1 MIMRFRIF
9 TLILFISMTVASC
22 GNRNNNQG
30 SNSNTSTDSDTGI
43 SPGIIG
49 STDIDSSKI
58 RRLEAFANIDLEK
71 AYASSLE
78 DGNSFPDFSSAFTL
92 SPEDDIAL
100 ILFITRPDC
109 SACIA
114 STLDFLSTNI
124 RSKNTC
130 PAILFFKEGNRDI
143 YEFYKEQYTQQL
155 DSTTRHYINHTF
167 VISVG
172 YSEEANNAPDGAY
185 LLYRNR
191 VINYMPWSL

>member
-43 SPGIIG
+43 SPSVIE
-49 STDIDSSKI
+49 STGIDSSKI
-58 RRLEAFANIDLEK
+58 RRLEAFTNIDLEK

-78 DGNSFPDFSSAFTL
+78 DGNSFTDFSSAFTL

-100 ILFITRPDC
+100 ILFITSPDC

-114 STLDFLSTNI
+114 STLDFLSTNS
-124 RSKNTC
+124 RSNTC
-130 PAILFFKEGNRDI
+130 PTILFFKEGNRDI

>member
-1 MIMRFRIF
+1 MRLSIF
-9 TLILFISMTVASC
+9 TFALLSFMAVTSC
-22 GNRNNNQG
+22 GHSGNN
-30 SNSNTSTDSDTGI
+30 SKSKTDSDTGI
-43 SPGIIG
+43 SPVTIG
-49 STDIDSSKI
+49 STGIDSSKI
-58 RRLEAFANIDLEK
+58 RRLEAFTNIDLEK

-78 DGNSFPDFSSAFTL
+78 EGNSFPDFSSAFTL

-114 STLDFLSTNI
+114 STLDFLSTNS

-130 PAILFFKEGNRDI
+130 PAFLFFKEGDRNI
-143 YEFYKEQYTQQL
+143 YEFYKDQYTQQI
-155 DSTTRHYINHTF
+155 DSTTQNYINNTF
-167 VISVG
+167 IISVG

-185 LLYRNR
+185 LLYRNL

>member
-1 MIMRFRIF
+1 MRFRIF

-43 SPGIIG
+43 SPSVIE
-49 STDIDSSKI
+49 STGIDSSKI
-58 RRLEAFANIDLEK
+58 RRLEAFTNIDLEK

-100 ILFITRPDC
+100 ILFITSPDC

-114 STLDFLSTNI
+114 STLDFLSTNS
-124 RSKNTC
+124 RSNTC
-130 PAILFFKEGNRDI
+130 PTILFFKEGNRDI

>member
-43 SPGIIG
+43 SPSVIE
-49 STDIDSSKI
+49 STGLDSSKI
-58 RRLEAFANIDLEK
+58 RRLEAFTNIDLEK

-100 ILFITRPDC
+100 ILFITSPDC

-114 STLDFLSTNI
+114 STLDFLSTNS
-124 RSKNTC
+124 RSNTC
-130 PAILFFKEGNRDI
+130 PTILFFKEGNRDI

>member
-1 MIMRFRIF
+1 MRLSIF
-9 TLILFISMTVASC
+9 TFALLSFMAVTSC
-22 GNRNNNQG
+22 GHSGNN
-30 SNSNTSTDSDTGI
+30 SKSKTDSDTGI
-43 SPGIIG
+43 SPVTIG
-49 STDIDSSKI
+49 STGIDSSKI
-58 RRLEAFANIDLEK
+58 RRLEAFTNIDLEK

-78 DGNSFPDFSSAFTL
+78 EGNSFPDFSSAFTL

-114 STLDFLSTNI
+114 STLDFLSTNS

-130 PAILFFKEGNRDI
+130 PAFLFFKEGDRNI
-143 YEFYKEQYTQQL
+143 YEFYKDQYTQQI
-155 DSTTRHYINHTF
+155 DSTTRNYINNTF
-167 VISVG
+167 IIGVG

>member
-9 TLILFISMTVASC
+9 ILILFISMTVASC

-43 SPGIIG
+43 SPSVIE
-49 STDIDSSKI
+49 STGIDSSKI
-58 RRLEAFANIDLEK
+58 RRLEAFTNIDIEK

-100 ILFITRPDC
+100 ILFITSPDC

-114 STLDFLSTNI
+114 STLDFLSTNS
-124 RSKNTC
+124 RSNTC
-130 PAILFFKEGNRDI
+130 PTILFFKEGNRDI

>member
-1 MIMRFRIF
+1 MRLSIF
-9 TLILFISMTVASC
+9 TFALLSFMAVTSC
-22 GNRNNNQG
+22 GHSGNN
-30 SNSNTSTDSDTGI
+30 SKSKTDSDTGI
-43 SPGIIG
+43 SPVTIG
-49 STDIDSSKI
+49 STGIDSSKI
-58 RRLEAFANIDLEK
+58 RRLEAFTNIDLEK

-100 ILFITRPDC
+100 ILFITSPDC

-114 STLDFLSTNI
+114 STLDFLSTNS
-124 RSKNTC
+124 RSNTC
-130 PAILFFKEGNRDI
+130 PTILFFKEGNRDI

-155 DSTTRHYINHTF
+155 DSTTQHYINHTF

>member
-1 MIMRFRIF
+1 
-9 TLILFISMTVASC
+9 MTVASC

-43 SPGIIG
+43 SPSVIE
-49 STDIDSSKI
+49 STGIDSSKI
-58 RRLEAFANIDLEK
+58 RRLEAFTNIDLEK

-100 ILFITRPDC
+100 ILFITSPDC

-114 STLDFLSTNI
+114 STLDFLSTNS
-124 RSKNTC
+124 RSNTC
-130 PAILFFKEGNRDI
+130 PTILFFKEGNRDI
-143 YEFYKEQYTQQL
+143 YEFYKEQYTKQL

>member
-1 MIMRFRIF
+1 MRLSIF
-9 TLILFISMTVASC
+9 TFALLSFMAVTSC
-22 GNRNNNQG
+22 GHSGNN
-30 SNSNTSTDSDTGI
+30 SKSKTDSDTGI
-43 SPGIIG
+43 SPVTIG
-49 STDIDSSKI
+49 STGIDSSKI
-58 RRLEAFANIDLEK
+58 RRLEAFTNIDLEK

-78 DGNSFPDFSSAFTL
+78 EGNSFPDFSSAFTL

-114 STLDFLSTNI
+114 STLDFLSTNS

-130 PAILFFKEGNRDI
+130 PALIFFKEGDRNI
-143 YEFYKEQYTQQL
+143 YEFYKDQYTQQI
-155 DSTTRHYINHTF
+155 DSTTRNYINNTF

-172 YSEEANNAPDGAY
+172 YSEEANNAHDGAY

>member
-1 MIMRFRIF
+1 MRFRIF

-43 SPGIIG
+43 SPSVIE
-49 STDIDSSKI
+49 STGLDSSKI
-58 RRLEAFANIDLEK
+58 RRLEAFTNIDLEK

-100 ILFITRPDC
+100 ILFITSPDC

-114 STLDFLSTNI
+114 STLDFLSTNS
-124 RSKNTC
+124 RSNTC
-130 PAILFFKEGNRDI
+130 PTILFFKEGNRDI

>member
-43 SPGIIG
+43 SPSVIE
-49 STDIDSSKI
+49 STGIDSSKI
-58 RRLEAFANIDLEK
+58 RRLEAFTNIDLEK

-100 ILFITRPDC
+100 ILFITSPDC

-114 STLDFLSTNI
+114 STLDFLSTNS
-124 RSKNTC
+124 RSNTC
-130 PAILFFKEGNRDI
+130 PTILFFKEGNRDI

>member
-1 MIMRFRIF
+1 MRLSIF
-9 TLILFISMTVASC
+9 TFALLSFMAVTSC
-22 GNRNNNQG
+22 GHSGNN
-30 SNSNTSTDSDTGI
+30 SKSKTDSDTGI
-43 SPGIIG
+43 SPSVIE
-49 STDIDSSKI
+49 STGIDSSKI
-58 RRLEAFANIDLEK
+58 RRLEAFTNIDLEK

-100 ILFITRPDC
+100 ILFITSPDC

-114 STLDFLSTNI
+114 STLDFLSTNS
-124 RSKNTC
+124 RSNTC
-130 PAILFFKEGNRDI
+130 PTILFFKEGNRDI

>member
-1 MIMRFRIF
+1 
-9 TLILFISMTVASC
+9 MTVASC

-43 SPGIIG
+43 SPSVIE
-49 STDIDSSKI
+49 STGLDSSKI
-58 RRLEAFANIDLEK
+58 RRLEAFTNIDLEK

-100 ILFITRPDC
+100 ILFITSPDC

-114 STLDFLSTNI
+114 STLDFLSTNS
-124 RSKNTC
+124 RSNTC
-130 PAILFFKEGNRDI
+130 PTILFFKEGNRDI

>member
-1 MIMRFRIF
+1 MLLTF
-9 TLILFISMTVASC
+9 MTVTSC
-22 GNRNNNQG
+22 GHSGNN
-30 SNSNTSTDSDTGI
+30 SKTGI
-43 SPGIIG
+43 SPSVIE
-49 STDIDSSKI
+49 STGIDSSKI
-58 RRLEAFANIDLEK
+58 RRLEAFTNIDLEK

-100 ILFITRPDC
+100 ILFITSPDC

-114 STLDFLSTNI
+114 STLDFLSTNS
-124 RSKNTC
+124 RSNTC
-130 PAILFFKEGNRDI
+130 PTILFFKEGNRDI

>member
-43 SPGIIG
+43 SPSVIE
-49 STDIDSSKI
+49 STGIDSSKI
-58 RRLEAFANIDLEK
+58 RRLEAFTNIDLEK

-100 ILFITRPDC
+100 ILFITSPDC

-114 STLDFLSTNI
+114 STLDFLSTNS
-124 RSKNTC
+124 RSNT
-130 PAILFFKEGNRDI
+130 FKEGNRDI

>member
-1 MIMRFRIF
+1 MRLFIF
-9 TLILFISMTVASC
+9 TSMLLTFMTVTSC
-22 GNRNNNQG
+22 GHSGNN
-30 SNSNTSTDSDTGI
+30 SKSETDSDTGI

-130 PAILFFKEGNRDI
+130 PAIIFFKEGDRNI
-143 YEFYKEQYTQQL
+143 YDFYKDQYTQQV
-155 DSTTRHYINHTF
+155 DSTTRNYINNTF
-167 VISVG
+167 IIGVG
-172 YSEEANNAPDGAY
+172 YSEEANNAQDGAY

>member
-43 SPGIIG
+43 SPSVIE
-49 STDIDSSKI
+49 STGLDSSKI
-58 RRLEAFANIDLEK
+58 RRLEAFTNIDLEK

-100 ILFITRPDC
+100 ILFITSPDC

-114 STLDFLSTNI
+114 STLDFLSTNS
-124 RSKNTC
+124 RSNTC
-130 PAILFFKEGNRDI
+130 PTILFFKEGNRDI

-191 VINYMPWSL
+191 VINYMP

>member
-43 SPGIIG
+43 SPSVIE
-49 STDIDSSKI
+49 STGIDSSKI
-58 RRLEAFANIDLEK
+58 RRLEAFTNIDLEK

-100 ILFITRPDC
+100 ILFITSPDC

-114 STLDFLSTNI
+114 STLDFLSTNS
-124 RSKNTC
+124 RSNTC
-130 PAILFFKEGNRDI
+130 PTILFFKEGNRDI
-143 YEFYKEQYTQQL
+143 YYKEQYTQQL

>member
-43 SPGIIG
+43 SPSVIE
-49 STDIDSSKI
+49 STGLDSSKI

-114 STLDFLSTNI
+114 STLDFLSTNS
-124 RSKNTC
+124 RSNTC
-130 PAILFFKEGNRDI
+130 PTILFFKEGNRDI

>member
-43 SPGIIG
+43 SPSVIE
-49 STDIDSSKI
+49 STGIDSSKI
-58 RRLEAFANIDLEK
+58 RRLEAFTNIDLEK

-100 ILFITRPDC
+100 ILFITSPDC

-114 STLDFLSTNI
+114 STLDFLSTNS
-124 RSKNTC
+124 RSNTC
-130 PAILFFKEGNRDI
+130 PTILFFKEGNRDI
-143 YEFYKEQYTQQL
+143 YEFNKEQYTQQL

>member
-1 MIMRFRIF
+1 MRLSIF
-9 TLILFISMTVASC
+9 TFALLSFMAVTSC
-22 GNRNNNQG
+22 GHSGNN
-30 SNSNTSTDSDTGI
+30 SKSKTDSDTGI
-43 SPGIIG
+43 SPVTIG
-49 STDIDSSKI
+49 STGIDSSKI
-58 RRLEAFANIDLEK
+58 RRLEAFTNIDLEK

-78 DGNSFPDFSSAFTL
+78 EGNSFPDFSSAFTL

-100 ILFITRPDC
+100 ILFITSPDC

-114 STLDFLSTNI
+114 STLDFLSTNS
-124 RSKNTC
+124 RSNTC
-130 PAILFFKEGNRDI
+130 PTILFFKEGNRDI

>member
-43 SPGIIG
+43 SPSVIE
-49 STDIDSSKI
+49 STGLDSSKI
-58 RRLEAFANIDLEK
+58 RRLEAFTNIDLEK

-124 RSKNTC
+124 RSNTC
-130 PAILFFKEGNRDI
+130 PTILFFKEGNRDI